1 MSKEINSGNEKGI
14 SEERIYQVILRPH
27 VSEKTTKAA
36 DKNHQICFEVAT
48 DARKAEI
55 RAAVEKLFDVK
66 VDAVQ
71 VVNVRGK
78 IKRSGKTL
86 GKRNNW
92 KKAIVRLQE
101 GHDIDFVGL
110 GA

>member
-1 MSKEINSGNEKGI
+1 MSKQQNDPMGK
-14 SEERIYQVILRPH
+14 ERLYQVLLQPH
-27 VSEKTTKAA
+27 VSEKTTMAAEKAR
-36 DKNHQICFEVAT
+36 QICFEVST
-48 DARKAEI
+48 DATKAEI
-55 RAAVEKLFDVK
+55 KAAVEQIFDVK

-71 VVNVRGK
+71 VVNMRGK
-78 IKRSGKTL
+78 VKRSGRKV

-92 KKAIVRLQE
+92 KKAYVRLQE